1 MRPHTGEDQAPV
13 CLQSRRALPGSK
25 VLVVR
30 KEFRAA
36 SRQAQGPP
44 FEPVQNTHPDQAFDE
59 ILLCHARLY
68 VFADRYDNPDL
79 RGITLYKLRRT
90 LAAFKL
96 FDERIPDLF
105 ALIRY
110 SYLNTREGDR
120 LRTLLIDFAVCMAP
134 ELIDHAG
141 WHSFVIEEASFREE
155 LLSKLREAVRA
166 AHE

>member
-1 MRPHTGEDQAPV
+1 M
-13 CLQSRRALPGSK
+13 
-25 VLVVR
+25 VVR

-36 SRQAQGPP
+36 SRLAQGPP
-44 FEPVQNTHPDQAFDE
+44 FEPVQNTQPDQAFDE

-68 VFADRYDNPDL
+68 VFADRFDNPELLD
-79 RGITLYKLRRT
+79 ITLYKLRRT

-96 FDERIPDLF
+96 FDERVPDLF

-120 LRTLLIDFAVCMAP
+120 LRALLIEFAVCMVP

-141 WHSFVIEEASFREE
+141 WHSFTIEEASFRDE
-155 LLSKLREAVRA
+155 LLNKLREVVGVARECVW
-166 AHE
+166 